1 MIVGGESGPQAR
13 PMQPKWV
20 REIRG
25 HCVEKAVPFFF
36 KQWGG
41 GQRTRAG
48 RVLDGRTWMNFR
60 NRCRKLWGSSKS
72 NELPQGRLFTL
83 EGLAFQDKSS
93 RSREIRGAC
102 GTLYSLTSRIN
113 VCSFRFCFP

>member
-1 MIVGGESGPQAR
+1 MVRKSPVGCYSLPTSLSKMEALGNPL
-13 PMQPKWV
+13 
-20 REIRG
+20 IRIHTSAELG
-25 HCVEKAVPFFF
+25 
-36 KQWGG
+36 
-41 GQRTRAG
+41 
-48 RVLDGRTWMNFR
+48 MNFR